1 MQQEDIPSKRR
12 HSILTALPSYQH
24 QTPQSQSGTITA
36 LRTIPIR
43 PVTHIQLH
51 FEDADTI
58 NKNIWNHQ
66 YFSQLRLLQTPSLCP
81 LEAGHSEGFCIVFL
95 GALNPWTVWHVL
107 RSCFLQMAMAGDTN
121 TARFCAVCADGRHSG
136 RFLPNRPFHA
146 LLTNSP
152 AMAGHRRSTRR

>member
-1 MQQEDIPSKRR
+1 MPLLFQECGPHARRYLRIITPIARRQRHAPSVWMLK
-12 HSILTALPSYQH
+12 
-24 QTPQSQSGTITA
+24 QTGEPPTG
-36 LRTIPIR
+36 
-43 PVTHIQLH
+43 VGENEGGN
-51 FEDADTI
+51 F
-58 NKNIWNHQ
+58 
-66 YFSQLRLLQTPSLCP
+66 FGRLLQNPSLCP